1 MTHSSARQVGKL
13 IQVHDMTH
21 SYERHDAFICLTRLI
36 YIRDVTHLCARQVGK
51 LMLGHTRQ
59 SLSPQYHAASTKSGY
74 ICIFSRFSCGIRM
87 VVSFLVC
94 VSLFLSRWL
103 SLEPSPSLSL
113 SVWMRERKTIVY
125 VCVSLK
131 SYTLTDHVKTIHR
144 QNTLRN

>member
-21 SYERHDAFICLTRLI
+21 SYERHDSFICLTRLI

-87 VVSFLVC
+87 VVPFLVC

-113 SVWMRERKTIVY
+113 SVWMRERKTSVY

-131 SYTLTDHVKTIHR
+131 SYTLTDHVKTIPR